1 MVKLTPGRRYGGLVA
16 AAPSVARLPT
26 SMGRVPLLGAIYF
39 RPFCGIRGDLR
50 DNSTHQWRESAVGT
64 GVVQLYTHPKI
75 DRSGLDMSNHTGGA
89 RGHTNSL
96 PGVLTLEVKGPA
108 RDVTRKKI
116 AILFRPHA
124 PGASACSARQAGIGT
139 GMAAAGL
146 GAFYLVD
153 PSSPHPFTKLR
164 ESDEEAR
171 RRGSGEGGEAARR
184 SPPSKPPPQVM

>member
-1 MVKLTPGRRYGGLVA
+1 
-16 AAPSVARLPT
+16 SF
-26 SMGRVPLLGAIYF
+26 I
-39 RPFCGIRGDLR
+39 
-50 DNSTHQWRESAVGT
+50 Q
-64 GVVQLYTHPKI
+64 
-75 DRSGLDMSNHTGGA
+75 
-89 RGHTNSL
+89 
-96 PGVLTLEVKGPA
+96 PA

-124 PGASACSARQAGIGT
+124 PGASACSARQAGIGM

-171 RRGSGEGGEAARR
+171 RRGSGGGEGGEGGEAARR
-184 SPPSKPPPQVM
+184 SPSKPPP